1 MKKVFLAFALVATT
15 AIAATAQRFCYVD
28 VNKILDKVPEYK
40 TAQAGLDKTAE
51 QWKQDIAAEYAKI
64 DEMYRKYQAEEVLLG
79 EQARKTRQDD
89 ITNKEKQVRELQK
102 QKFGADGALFKKRQ
116 ELVKPIQDKVYTA
129 IEQYAN
135 DRGYDFV
142 FDKGSTQG
150 MLFASPKNDRTDD
163 IIKKL
168 GY

>member
-1 MKKVFLAFALVATT
+1 MKKVFLAIALVAATT
-15 AIAATAQRFCYVD
+15 IAATAQRFCYVD

-40 TAQAGLDKTAE
+40 NAQSGLDKTAE
-51 QWKQDIAAEYAKI
+51 QWKQEIAAEYAKI

-79 EQARKTRQDD
+79 EQARKTRQDE

-135 DRGYDFV
+135 DRGYDFI